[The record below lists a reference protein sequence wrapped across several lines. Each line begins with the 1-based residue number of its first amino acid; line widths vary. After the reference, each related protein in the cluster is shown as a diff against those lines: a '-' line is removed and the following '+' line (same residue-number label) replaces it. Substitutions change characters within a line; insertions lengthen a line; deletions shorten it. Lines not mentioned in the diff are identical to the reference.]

1 MGGFSEDIIGVGSVK
16 LISCRALGGSGVG
29 GMGWQDYQGATTIG
43 LVCKG
48 GVILASEKR
57 VTWGNMLTSRGGMK
71 VFKLNNR
78 IGLAFAGLMSDMQ
91 ALTREVSAYA
101 QLYELENNR
110 PIGVKAMGK
119 LVSNMLFQR
128 RMYPLLMETLVGGVD
143 EEGVNL
149 FSMDPVGSLI
159 PDPFITAGTGAAIAM
174 GVIESEYKD
183 GMSMKEGADLALK
196 AIKAAVARDIAS
208 GDGVDML
215 IITKDGVEER
225 SISLRK

>member
-1 MGGFSEDIIGVGSVK
+1 MGS
-16 LISCRALGGSGVG
+16 G

-48 GVILASEKR
+48 GVVLASEKR

-71 VFKLNNR
+71 VFKMNDR

-101 QLYELENNR
+101 SLYELENNR
-110 PIGVKAMGK
+110 PIGVKALGK

-143 EEGVNL
+143 EEGASL

-159 PDPFITAGTGAAIAM
+159 PDPFITAGTGAPIAM
-174 GVIESEYKD
+174 GVIEAEYTE
-183 GMSMKEGADLALK
+183 GMSMEAGAGTSVVRNAPPP
-196 AIKAAVARDIAS
+196 
-208 GDGVDML
+208 DGVAARNM
-215 IITKDGVEER
+215 
-225 SISLRK
+225 

>member
-1 MGGFSEDIIGVGSVK
+1 MVR
-16 LISCRALGGSGVG
+16 CA
-29 GMGWQDYQGATTIG
+29 
-43 LVCKG
+43 
-48 GVILASEKR
+48 
-57 VTWGNMLTSRGGMK
+57 
-71 VFKLNNR
+71 
-78 IGLAFAGLMSDMQ
+78 
-91 ALTREVSAYA
+91 
-101 QLYELENNR
+101 
-110 PIGVKAMGK
+110 PVKAMGK
-119 LVSNMLFQR
+119 LVSNMLFER

-143 EEGVNL
+143 EDGVSL

-174 GVIESEYKD
+174 GVIEAEYKD

-215 IITKDGVEER
+215 LITKDGVEER

>member
-1 MGGFSEDIIGVGSVK
+1 
-16 LISCRALGGSGVG
+16 
-29 GMGWQDYQGATTIG
+29 MGWQDYQGATTVG
-43 LVCKG
+43 LICDG

-71 VFKLNNR
+71 VFKLNDR
-78 IGLAFAGLMSDMQ
+78 MGLAFAGLMSDMQ

-101 QLYELENNR
+101 SLYELDNNK

-119 LVSNMLFQR
+119 LVSGMLFQR
-128 RMYPLLMETLVGGVD
+128 RIFPLFMETLVGGVD
-143 EEGVNL
+143 EDGPAL

-159 PDPFITAGTGAAIAM
+159 PDPFITAGTGASMAM
-174 GVIESEYKD
+174 GVIEAEYKD
-183 GMSMKEGADLALK
+183 GMSMKAGADLTIK

-208 GDGVDML
+208 GDGIDML
-215 IITKDGVEER
+215 LITKEGVEER

>member
-1 MGGFSEDIIGVGSVK
+1 
-16 LISCRALGGSGVG
+16 
-29 GMGWQDYQGATTIG
+29 MGWQDIQGATTVGI
-43 LVCKG
+43 VCKG
-48 GVILASEKR
+48 GVVLASEKR

-71 VFKLNNR
+71 VFKLNDR

-101 QLYELENNR
+101 KLYELDNNH

-128 RMYPLLMETLVGGVD
+128 RMFPLYMETLVGGVD
-143 EEGVNL
+143 DDGPQL

-174 GVIESEYKD
+174 GVIEAEYKE
-183 GMSMKEGADLALK
+183 GMSMKDGAELVLK
-196 AIKAAVARDIAS
+196 SIKAAVSRDIAS

-215 IITKDGVEER
+215 LITRDGVEER
-225 SISLRK
+225 FISLRK